1 MKKLTLSK
9 RERKVIVLV
18 GTLTLVIGYVYVALI
33 LGPLGREMA
42 SLGQRVRDARQQV
55 RALEAVVVNEPALRA
70 QYAQWDEKVTVLRS
84 LLPPRDEESV
94 VLERLSNLA
103 RQTQVKIQA
112 IFPQR
117 SKDEQAGSTK
127 PAATSQESSS
137 TVEPAVYEDVLIQ
150 IDASAGYHQLGTFLS
165 LVESEGRPMRVS
177 SLRIVA
183 NPKEFKRHN
192 VKLLIRAYFSTSR
205 KGAKS

>member
-9 RERKVIVLV
+9 REQKVILLV
-18 GTLTLVIGYVYVALI
+18 GTLMLVIGYVYVAWI

-42 SLGQRVRDARQQV
+42 SLGERVRSAHQQV
-55 RALEAVVVNEPALRA
+55 RALEAVVVNESALRT
-70 QYAQWDEKVTVLRS
+70 QYAQWNEKVTVLRS

-94 VLERLSNLA
+94 ILERLSNFA

-117 SKDEQAGSTK
+117 SKDEQTGK
-127 PAATSQESSS
+127 PSSNA
-137 TVEPAVYEDVLIQ
+137 EPAVYEDVLIQ
-150 IDASAGYHQLGTFLS
+150 IDASAGYHQLGAFIS

-183 NPKEFKRHN
+183 NPKEFKRHH
-192 VKLLIRAYFSTSR
+192 VKLLIRVYFSTSL

>member
-9 RERKVIVLV
+9 RERKVIALV

-42 SLGQRVRDARQQV
+42 SLGQRVRSARQQV

-70 QYAQWDEKVTVLRS
+70 QYAQWDEKVSVLRS

-94 VLERLSNLA
+94 ILERLSNLA

-117 SKDEQAGSTK
+117 SKDEQAGK
-127 PAATSQESSS
+127 PSSNA
-137 TVEPAVYEDVLIQ
+137 EPAVYEDVLIQ
-150 IDASAGYHQLGTFLS
+150 IDASAGYHQLGAFLG
-165 LVESEGRPMRVS
+165 LVESEGSPMRVS

-192 VKLLIRAYFSTSR
+192 VKLLIRAYFSTSL